1 MPVTIL
7 SKYCSSKTYK
17 NFEVGKWVKKGT
29 LKVAL
34 YIKSAMKPVIFS
46 GKILPLRMNRKFQTR
61 TGYWMRKSN
70 LSCM

>member
-1 MPVTIL
+1 MPVTPPT
-7 SKYCSSKTYK
+7 KKCSSETYK
-17 NFEVGKWVKKGT
+17 IFEVGKRVKMGA

-46 GKILPLRMNRKFQTR
+46 GKILPLRMNGKFQTR

-70 LSCM
+70 LGCM